1 MTFWIPAPGRNDEE
15 GGSALAWITEIYTMT
30 IFASGLGFPE
40 APVLLPDGNFLFTE
54 MSPDTGCVTWI
65 SKDGQSRRRVAH
77 TGRPNGLAQ
86 DADGCIWVA
95 ETAQKALVKLTL
107 DGKTEAFA
115 KAGKGQPFLFL
126 NDLAFAPNG
135 DLYLTDSGIEV
146 EEFAPGGAL
155 NPDWENLKYDGR
167 VYRVDV
173 KSAKVKSAAMKSGEV
188 ETIDQGIRFTNG
200 IAFGPDQN
208 LYVAETLE
216 GLIHRYEWRDGRTTG
231 KKEVFGN
238 VINPAAAP
246 GIKGPDGMKFGA
258 DGNLYV
264 AVFGQ
269 GDITVL
275 DPKGKVVRR
284 IEVGGIYPTNL
295 VFGPAGEQ
303 SIYVT
308 EAATGTVRKL
318 HVGTDGFPLFK

>member
-1 MTFWIPAPGRNDEE
+1 
-15 GGSALAWITEIYTMT
+15 MT

-54 MSPDTGCVTWI
+54 MTPETGCITWI
-65 SKDGQSRRRVAH
+65 SKDGTSRRRVAR
-77 TGRPNGLAQ
+77 TGRPNGLAA

-115 KAGKGQPFLFL
+115 RAARGRPFLFL

-146 EEFAPGGAL
+146 EEFAPGGEL
-155 NPDWENLKYDGR
+155 HPDWQNLRYDGR

-173 KSAKVKSAAMKSGEV
+173 KSGEV

-208 LYVAETLE
+208 LYVAETLS
-216 GLIHRYEWRDGRTTG
+216 GTIHRYPWSNGKITG
-231 KKEVFGN
+231 TREVFGN
-238 VINPAAAP
+238 VIDPVAAP
-246 GIKGPDGMKFGA
+246 GLKGPDGMQFAA

-269 GDITVL
+269 GDVTVL
-275 DPKGKVVRR
+275 DPRGKVVKR
-284 IEVGGIYPTNL
+284 IQVGGIYPTNL

-308 EAATGTVRKL
+308 EAATGTVRKF